1 MQFAASGETAHKGRH
16 LVAACEQVGGNA
28 LDGRFA
34 ECALEIGDL
43 VVVGEQAGRDG
54 FQACS
59 REEHAERVD
68 LGVVGEQASRDR
80 FERLGVGEQ
89 RVEGRH
95 LLVVGEEFFGNRLQF
110 AVREDDRT
118 VGQLRVAREEIL
130 VDLGDR
136 RAGEERTYRGDL
148 RAVVKQVG
156 GHFGDHVAVLE
167 AVGEGFRLGCM
178 VEQPVGNGF
187 EDAAVGECI
196 VEGGD
201 LGEGFGVVG
210 GNPFQLAAVLE
221 CARHR
226 GQPRAAPVVNL
237 PELFAQSVVGDV
249 VGVERRHAALDRD
262 DVVARVGVGV
272 RGVGGGDVL
281 LDAAVAPVDGG
292 VDGLVERQIG
302 LQARRGDVDSEDE
315 GELFIGCAGGIDSVA
330 EFTYRE
336 VDVPAGYFCCKVQVK
351 GLKGGH
357 SGGDIHLGRGNAN
370 KLLNRFLS
378 QASQKYDMYL
388 CEIDGGNLRNAIA
401 REAHAVIAIPD
412 ADKHALRTDLNVF
425 AAEVEA
431 EYAVVDPDLQ
441 FVLES
446 EAARPKAI
454 DKDTAKRL
462 LQTIYAAPHGVYAMS
477 QDIPGL
483 VETSTNL
490 ASVKMK
496 PGHIIRIET
505 SQRSSTASSK
515 QDIANMVR
523 TVFEMGGAAVSF
535 GDGYPGWKP
544 NPHSEILEV
553 AVESYKRLFGV
564 DAKVK
569 AIHAGLEC
577 GLFLD
582 KYPALDMISF
592 GPTLQGVHSP
602 DERMLIPT
610 VQKFWD
616 HLLDILKHIPVK

>member
-1 MQFAASGETAHKGRH
+1 M
-16 LVAACEQVGGNA
+16 
-28 LDGRFA
+28 
-34 ECALEIGDL
+34 
-43 VVVGEQAGRDG
+43 
-54 FQACS
+54 
-59 REEHAERVD
+59 
-68 LGVVGEQASRDR
+68 
-80 FERLGVGEQ
+80 
-89 RVEGRH
+89 
-95 LLVVGEEFFGNRLQF
+95 
-110 AVREDDRT
+110 
-118 VGQLRVAREEIL
+118 
-130 VDLGDR
+130 
-136 RAGEERTYRGDL
+136 
-148 RAVVKQVG
+148 
-156 GHFGDHVAVLE
+156 
-167 AVGEGFRLGCM
+167 
-178 VEQPVGNGF
+178 
-187 EDAAVGECI
+187 
-196 VEGGD
+196 
-201 LGEGFGVVG
+201 
-210 GNPFQLAAVLE
+210 
-221 CARHR
+221 
-226 GQPRAAPVVNL
+226 
-237 PELFAQSVVGDV
+237 
-249 VGVERRHAALDRD
+249 
-262 DVVARVGVGV
+262 
-272 RGVGGGDVL
+272 
-281 LDAAVAPVDGG
+281 
-292 VDGLVERQIG
+292 
-302 LQARRGDVDSEDE
+302 
-315 GELFIGCAGGIDSVA
+315 
-330 EFTYRE
+330 
-336 VDVPAGYFCCKVQVK
+336 
-351 GLKGGH
+351 
-357 SGGDIHLGRGNAN
+357 
-370 KLLNRFLS
+370 
-378 QASQKYDMYL
+378 
-388 CEIDGGNLRNAIA
+388 
-401 REAHAVIAIPD
+401 
-412 ADKHALRTDLNVF
+412 
-425 AAEVEA
+425 EA

-544 NPHSEILEV
+544 NPHSEILKV

-610 VQKFWD
+610 VQKFWE